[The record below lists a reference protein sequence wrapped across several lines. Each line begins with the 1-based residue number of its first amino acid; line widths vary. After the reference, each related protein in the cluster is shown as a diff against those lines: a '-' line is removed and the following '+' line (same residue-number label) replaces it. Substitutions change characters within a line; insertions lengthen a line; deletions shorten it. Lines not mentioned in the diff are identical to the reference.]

1 MTLNEVIKIVKHFIE
16 SGEQV
21 CSQLPVI
28 ATSGTPGKRREIAK
42 TKMRIDLRRGE
53 KWESYI
59 ETLKYTDYPEIL
71 IIQVNQLN

>member
-1 MTLNEVIKIVKHFIE
+1 
-16 SGEQV
+16 V

-59 ETLKYTDYPEIL
+59 ETLK
-71 IIQVNQLN
+71 